1 MPTNFF
7 SSPFMSVPPAVLAAE
22 LDQLEKRARAINL
35 SLAPLAARAG
45 VRVSQISQWKAGSPV
60 TGTTAGKHFRALW
73 RALEEE
79 EHKLREYLKRRG
91 VRAPDAINFVIPRS
105 SRSGRSRPGEAPAGR
120 HLPLL
125 APPASSAHRA

>member
-1 MPTNFF
+1 MPTNLF
-7 SSPFMSVPPAVLAAE
+7 SSPYTSVPLTTIAAE
-22 LDQLEKRARAINL
+22 LEQLEKRARAINL

-79 EHKLREYLKRRG
+79 ERKLSDYLKPR
-91 VRAPDAINFVIPRS
+91 PRS
-105 SRSGRSRPGEAPAGR
+105 RRN
-120 HLPLL
+120 
-125 APPASSAHRA
+125 

>member
-1 MPTNFF
+1 MPTISFF
-7 SSPFMSVPPAVLAAE
+7 AATRPSRRAVLAEE

-79 EHKLREYLKRRG
+79 EHKLREYLK
-91 VRAPDAINFVIPRS
+91 PRS
-105 SRSGRSRPGEAPAGR
+105 RSRR
-120 HLPLL
+120 
-125 APPASSAHRA
+125 S

>member
-7 SSPFMSVPPAVLAAE
+7 ARPHTAVPQWVLAAE

-60 TGTTAGKHFRALW
+60 AGTTAGKHFRALW

-79 EHKLREYLKRRG
+79 EHKLREYLK
-91 VRAPDAINFVIPRS
+91 PRS
-105 SRSGRSRPGEAPAGR
+105 RSR
-120 HLPLL
+120 HN
-125 APPASSAHRA
+125 

>member
-7 SSPFMSVPPAVLAAE
+7 SSPYTSVPQAVLAEE

-79 EHKLREYLKRRG
+79 EHKLRQYLK
-91 VRAPDAINFVIPRS
+91 P
-105 SRSGRSRPGEAPAGR
+105 SRRSRTRRNE
-120 HLPLL
+120 
-125 APPASSAHRA
+125 

>member
-7 SSPFMSVPPAVLAAE
+7 SSPYTSVPQAVLAEE

-73 RALEEE
+73 
-79 EHKLREYLKRRG
+79 
-91 VRAPDAINFVIPRS
+91 AP
-105 SRSGRSRPGEAPAGR
+105 
-120 HLPLL
+120 
-125 APPASSAHRA
+125 